1 MSWDFSTDPEYQE
14 KLDWAD
20 AFVREEVEP
29 LDLIWPDRV
38 FTPPDKAVRKV
49 IDPLKQAVRDQG
61 LWATHLEPAL
71 GGQGHGAVR
80 LCLLNEILGRSSWAP
95 VIFGCQAPDTGNAE
109 IIAKY
114 GTPAQKE
121 RYLRPLLGGEVF
133 SSFSMTEP
141 EGGAD
146 PTQFKARAV
155 RDGDEWVINGYK
167 FFSSNARSAA
177 FIIVMVVTDPDAPR
191 GKNMSMFL
199 VPADT
204 PGIHIERD
212 IGLGSEPPGEGAHA
226 LIRYDNVRVPAD
238 AILGGEGNAFA
249 VAQTRLGGGR
259 IHHAMRTIAQCQKA
273 LDMLCERALSR
284 YTAGGPLSEKQFV
297 QGYIADSYAQLT
309 QFRLFVLYTAWEID
323 SSNDYR
329 KVRKNIA
336 AVKATM
342 PAVYHDIAARAL
354 QVHGALG
361 ASNEMPFV
369 RMVHGSFV
377 MGLADGPT
385 EVHKVTVAKQVLRSY
400 EPVDDLWPSEHLPK
414 KLAAARAKYAAA
426 LEDEAGDSAAG
437 ES

>member
-155 RDGDEWVINGYK
+155 RDGDE
-167 FFSSNARSAA
+167 
-177 FIIVMVVTDPDAPR
+177 
-191 GKNMSMFL
+191 
-199 VPADT
+199 
-204 PGIHIERD
+204 
-212 IGLGSEPPGEGAHA
+212 
-226 LIRYDNVRVPAD
+226 
-238 AILGGEGNAFA
+238 
-249 VAQTRLGGGR
+249 
-259 IHHAMRTIAQCQKA
+259 
-273 LDMLCERALSR
+273 
-284 YTAGGPLSEKQFV
+284 
-297 QGYIADSYAQLT
+297 
-309 QFRLFVLYTAWEID
+309 
-323 SSNDYR
+323 
-329 KVRKNIA
+329 
-336 AVKATM
+336 
-342 PAVYHDIAARAL
+342 
-354 QVHGALG
+354 
-361 ASNEMPFV
+361 
-369 RMVHGSFV
+369 
-377 MGLADGPT
+377 
-385 EVHKVTVAKQVLRSY
+385 
-400 EPVDDLWPSEHLPK
+400 
-414 KLAAARAKYAAA
+414 
-426 LEDEAGDSAAG
+426 
-437 ES
+437 